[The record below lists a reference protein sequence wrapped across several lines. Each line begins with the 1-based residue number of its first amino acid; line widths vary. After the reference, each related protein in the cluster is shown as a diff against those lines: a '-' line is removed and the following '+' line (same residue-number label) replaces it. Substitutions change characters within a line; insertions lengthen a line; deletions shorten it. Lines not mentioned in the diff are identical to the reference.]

1 MKFPDW
7 NRLRADA
14 ASRGRRLLTSGR
26 SRFHT
31 SRAWVSANDPV
42 WKAWRRPGRAETI
55 SGAVAGV
62 LVLAVVL
69 TLALFDWNHLRGP
82 IGRWA
87 SDKYERDISIDG
99 DLDVTL
105 FGWTPSVA
113 VEDLRIGGPD
123 WADEDDTLRVGR
135 FEGSARLQRLL
146 AGQLELTRAVVIEPE
161 IVLIVHED
169 GRRSWVMDDTGP
181 DEPTRLPLI
190 ERLLIRDGR
199 VRVDERGRGLTLDA
213 AIDARELAEGV
224 GDEDERSGFRL
235 EGEGAL
241 NGQPLTLRVLG
252 EPFVQLRRDR
262 PWRFRAELTGAGSEL
277 EARGQITRPF
287 DLSHFTADLS
297 LSGPDLANLYL
308 ITGVVTPNTPPY
320 SLEGDLA
327 RDDSLWTFN
336 EVTGRVGDSDL
347 SGDVS
352 VDRVDDRLRVEAD
365 LRSRSLDLDDL
376 FAVLGAPPDP
386 TETASPEQRARAGA
400 MRAQARLLPDAP
412 LRTERLRTMDGR
424 LDFRADEVKHNDL
437 AVTAVSLGA
446 ALEDGILGLDPI
458 AFAFAQGELNG
469 TARIDATGDVPQ
481 STVDLR
487 LAGYPLEAVIPARD
501 GQPTV
506 TGRALGRVRLQGPG
520 ASIAD
525 FAARSRGTIT
535 VVVPQGQMREAFAE
549 LLGINVGRGLRLL
562 LSDDQRTTPIR
573 CAVAS
578 FDVRDGIGTA
588 STFII
593 DTDVVLAQGEGTL
606 NLRNERL
613 DIRIDGESKK
623 PRLLRVW
630 SPITVSGPIRSP
642 SVGVDEAAIAG
653 QVGLIAA
660 IGALVAPV
668 AGVLGLIE
676 PGLAEDANCGALI
689 SQAR

>member
-1 MKFPDW
+1 
-7 NRLRADA
+7 
-14 ASRGRRLLTSGR
+14 
-26 SRFHT
+26 
-31 SRAWVSANDPV
+31 
-42 WKAWRRPGRAETI
+42 
-55 SGAVAGV
+55 
-62 LVLAVVL
+62 
-69 TLALFDWNHLRGP
+69 
-82 IGRWA
+82 
-87 SDKYERDISIDG
+87 
-99 DLDVTL
+99 
-105 FGWTPSVA
+105 
-113 VEDLRIGGPD
+113 
-123 WADEDDTLRVGR
+123 
-135 FEGSARLQRLL
+135 
-146 AGQLELTRAVVIEPE
+146 
-161 IVLIVHED
+161 
-169 GRRSWVMDDTGP
+169 
-181 DEPTRLPLI
+181 
-190 ERLLIRDGR
+190 
-199 VRVDERGRGLTLDA
+199 
-213 AIDARELAEGV
+213 
-224 GDEDERSGFRL
+224 
-235 EGEGAL
+235 
-241 NGQPLTLRVLG
+241 
-252 EPFVQLRRDR
+252 
-262 PWRFRAELTGAGSEL
+262 
-277 EARGQITRPF
+277 
-287 DLSHFTADLS
+287 
-297 LSGPDLANLYL
+297 
-308 ITGVVTPNTPPY
+308 
-320 SLEGDLA
+320 
-327 RDDSLWTFN
+327 
-336 EVTGRVGDSDL
+336 
-347 SGDVS
+347 
-352 VDRVDDRLRVEAD
+352 
-365 LRSRSLDLDDL
+365 
-376 FAVLGAPPDP
+376 
-386 TETASPEQRARAGA
+386 

-424 LDFRADEVKHNDL
+424 LDFRADEVKRNEL

-446 ALEDGILGLDPI
+446 SLEDGILGLDPV
-458 AFAFAQGELNG
+458 AFSFAQGELYG

-481 STVDLR
+481 SSVDFR

-549 LLGINVGRGLRLL
+549 LLGINVGAGLRLL
-562 LSDDQRTTPIR
+562 LSGDQRTTPIR

-578 FDVRDGIGTA
+578 FDVRDGVGTA
-588 STFII
+588 TTFII

-630 SPITVSGPIRSP
+630 SPVTISGPIRSP

>member
-1 MKFPDW
+1 
-7 NRLRADA
+7 
-14 ASRGRRLLTSGR
+14 LTSGR
-26 SRFHT
+26 TRFDT
-31 SRAWVSANDPV
+31 GRVWVADHDPV
-42 WKAWRRPGRAETI
+42 WRAWRRPGRAEAI

-69 TLALFDWNHLRGP
+69 TLALFDWNALRGP

-87 SDKYERDISIDG
+87 SARYERDISIDG
-99 DLDVTL
+99 DLAVTL
-105 FGWTPSVA
+105 FSWTPSVA
-113 VEDLRIGGPD
+113 VEGLRIGGPE
-123 WADEDDTLRVGR
+123 WADDDDTLSVAR
-135 FEGSARLQRLL
+135 FEGSARLTRLL

-224 GDEDERSGFRL
+224 GDGDERSGFRL

-252 EPFVQLRRDR
+252 QPFVQLRRDR

-277 EARGQITRPF
+277 SADGQITRPF

-336 EVTGRVGDSDL
+336 DVTGQVGDSDL

-386 TETASPEQRARAGA
+386 TETASPEQRARAGV

-424 LDFRADEVKHNDL
+424 LDFRADEVKRNEL

-446 ALEDGILGLDPI
+446 SLENGILGLDPI

-469 TARIDATGDVPQ
+469 TARIDATGEVPQ
-481 STVDLR
+481 STVDIR

-506 TGRALGRVRLQGPG
+506 TGRALGRVQLQGPG
-520 ASIAD
+520 ASVAD

-562 LSDDQRTTPIR
+562 LSGDQRTTPIR

-578 FDVRDGIGTA
+578 FDVRDGVGTA

-593 DTDVVLAQGEGTL
+593 DTDVVLAQGQGTL

-630 SPITVSGPIRSP
+630 SPVTISGPIRSP

>member
-7 NRLRADA
+7 NHLRADA

-26 SRFHT
+26 TRFDT
-31 SRAWVSANDPV
+31 GRVWVADHDPV
-42 WKAWRRPGRAETI
+42 WRAWRRPGRAEAI

-69 TLALFDWNHLRGP
+69 TLALFDWNALRGP

-87 SDKYERDISIDG
+87 SARYERDISIDG
-99 DLDVTL
+99 DLAVTL
-105 FGWTPSVA
+105 FSWTPSVA
-113 VEDLRIGGPD
+113 VEGLRIGGPE
-123 WADEDDTLRVGR
+123 WADDDDTLSVAR
-135 FEGSARLQRLL
+135 FEGSARLTRLL

-224 GDEDERSGFRL
+224 GDGDERSGFRL

-252 EPFVQLRRDR
+252 QPFVQLRRDR

-277 EARGQITRPF
+277 SADGQITRPF

-336 EVTGRVGDSDL
+336 DVTGQVGDSDL

-386 TETASPEQRARAGA
+386 TETASPEQRARAGV

-424 LDFRADEVKHNDL
+424 LDFRADEVKRNEL

-446 ALEDGILGLDPI
+446 SLENGILGLDPI

-469 TARIDATGDVPQ
+469 TARIDATGEVPQ
-481 STVDLR
+481 STVDIR

-506 TGRALGRVRLQGPG
+506 TGRALGRVQLQGPG
-520 ASIAD
+520 ASVAD

-562 LSDDQRTTPIR
+562 LSGDQRTTPIR

-578 FDVRDGIGTA
+578 FDVRDGVGTA

-593 DTDVVLAQGEGTL
+593 DTDVVLAQGQGTL

-630 SPITVSGPIRSP
+630 SPVTISGPIRSP